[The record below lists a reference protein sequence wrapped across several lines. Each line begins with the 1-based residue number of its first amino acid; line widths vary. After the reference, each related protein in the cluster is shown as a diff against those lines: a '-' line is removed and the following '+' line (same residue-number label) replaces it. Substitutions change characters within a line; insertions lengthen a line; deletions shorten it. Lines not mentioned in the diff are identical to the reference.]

1 MSSWSPLHAPRD
13 LAPLSRLPNKLLLRS
28 LLLSSLM
35 TSKIFLRPSLA
46 LLNALASSKSA
57 FLNPD
62 KNPLLNR
69 LVRWT
74 LYNHF
79 CPGTNRAEVVRTVN
93 EIKNMGYQGV
103 ILGYS
108 KEVVLDHSESK
119 SNKQDTH
126 ETSSTAKDH
135 YPPQYYEVIE
145 EWKRGTL
152 ETLRMIGPGDFLA
165 LKLTGAGPISLE
177 AMQARGPIP
186 EAVSKALDEIC
197 TETAK
202 QGSRLWLDAEQQLL
216 QPGLDNWAIELM
228 RRYNTPP
235 TTTTSN
241 SSGAPLIYNTIQAY
255 LKGSRANV
263 QRHLDEAEKGGFLLG
278 VKLVRGAYIE
288 HEVRG
293 LIHDSKTE
301 TDESY
306 NGIAEMLICRR
317 RQIPR
322 SDGEDVDVPVPVP
335 AAALFLATHNAE
347 SADRAI
353 RLYQGRLESGLPTVS
368 VLECGQIMGMAD
380 ELSCELVQRYETAA
394 VEGRIGAP
402 RTFKCM
408 HWGTVSEC
416 MEYLHRRAIEN
427 RGAVERTHH
436 MRAALAREFRRRI
449 GL

>member
-1 MSSWSPLHAPRD
+1 
-13 LAPLSRLPNKLLLRS
+13 
-28 LLLSSLM
+28 
-35 TSKIFLRPSLA
+35 
-46 LLNALASSKSA
+46 
-57 FLNPD
+57 
-62 KNPLLNR
+62 
-69 LVRWT
+69 
-74 LYNHF
+74 
-79 CPGTNRAEVVRTVN
+79 
-93 EIKNMGYQGV
+93 
-103 ILGYS
+103 
-108 KEVVLDHSESK
+108 
-119 SNKQDTH
+119 
-126 ETSSTAKDH
+126 
-135 YPPQYYEVIE
+135 
-145 EWKRGTL
+145 
-152 ETLRMIGPGDFLA
+152 
-165 LKLTGAGPISLE
+165 
-177 AMQARGPIP
+177 MQARGPIP
-186 EAVSKALDEIC
+186 AAVLEALDEIC

-228 RRYNTPP
+228 RRYNTP
-235 TTTTSN
+235 TTSM
-241 SSGAPLIYNTIQAY
+241 GAPRAPLVYNTIQAY

-263 QRHLDEAEKGGFLLG
+263 QRHLEEAGRGGFLLG

-288 HEVRG
+288 HEARG

-301 TDESY
+301 TDDSY
-306 NGIAEMLICRR
+306 NGIAEMLICR
-317 RQIPR
+317 QHR
-322 SDGEDVDVPVPVP
+322 SGGEDVDVP

-353 RLYQGRLESGLPTVS
+353 QLYQGRLESGLPTVS

-394 VEGRIGAP
+394 LEGRAGAP

>member
-1 MSSWSPLHAPRD
+1 MYIIND
-13 LAPLSRLPNKLLLRS
+13 N
-28 LLLSSLM
+28 
-35 TSKIFLRPSLA
+35 
-46 LLNALASSKSA
+46 
-57 FLNPD
+57 
-62 KNPLLNR
+62 NR
-69 LVRWT
+69 
-74 LYNHF
+74 
-79 CPGTNRAEVVRTVN
+79 
-93 EIKNMGYQGV
+93 
-103 ILGYS
+103 
-108 KEVVLDHSESK
+108 
-119 SNKQDTH
+119 
-126 ETSSTAKDH
+126 
-135 YPPQYYEVIE
+135 
-145 EWKRGTL
+145 
-152 ETLRMIGPGDFLA
+152 
-165 LKLTGAGPISLE
+165 LTGAGPISLE
-177 AMQARGPIP
+177 AMQARAPIP
-186 EAVSKALDEIC
+186 AAVLNALDEIC
-197 TETAK
+197 TATAK

-228 RRYNTPP
+228 RRYNTPA
-235 TTTTSN
+235 
-241 SSGAPLIYNTIQAY
+241 SSADLGGPLVYNTIQAY
-255 LKGSRANV
+255 LKGARANV

-301 TDESY
+301 TDDSY

-317 RQIPR
+317 QAR
-322 SDGEDVDVPVPVP
+322 SEGKDKDVSVP
-335 AAALFLATHNAE
+335 AAALFLATHNSE

-394 VEGRIGAP
+394 VEGRVGAP

>member
-1 MSSWSPLHAPRD
+1 
-13 LAPLSRLPNKLLLRS
+13 
-28 LLLSSLM
+28 M

-46 LLNALASSKSA
+46 LLDTLASSKAA

-62 KNPLLNR
+62 RNPLLNR

-93 EIKNMGYQGV
+93 EIKKMGYQGV

-108 KEVVLDHSESK
+108 KEVVLDHSETTQ
-119 SNKQDTH
+119 QDIQ
-126 ETSSTAKDH
+126 TAKD

-152 ETLRMIGPGDFLA
+152 ETLRMVGPGDFLA
-165 LKLTGAGPISLE
+165 LKYVSIPTNSMFTILNINGYRLTGAGPISLE

-186 EAVSKALDEIC
+186 AAVSEALDEIC

-228 RRYNTPP
+228 RRYNTP
-235 TTTTSN
+235 TSM
-241 SSGAPLIYNTIQAY
+241 GALRAPLVYNTIQAY
-255 LKGSRANV
+255 LKGARANV

-301 TDESY
+301 TDDSY
-306 NGIAEMLICRR
+306 NGIAEMLICRQG
-317 RQIPR
+317 RQGR
-322 SDGEDVDVPVPVP
+322 SDGEDGP

-353 RLYQGRLESGLPTVS
+353 QLYQGRLESGLPTVS

-394 VEGRIGAP
+394 LEGRAGAP

-436 MRAALAREFRRRI
+436 MRAALAKEFRRRI

>member
-1 MSSWSPLHAPRD
+1 MSSWSPLHAPRGTRLLFRHHAYTYLLPRRYISTSSPKACTIKTQSPDPVPVAPTAPARQKNAD

-119 SNKQDTH
+119 PNKQGIH
-126 ETSSTAKDH
+126 ETSSTAKD

-165 LKLTGAGPISLE
+165 LKY
-177 AMQARGPIP
+177 
-186 EAVSKALDEIC
+186 ALQY
-197 TETAK
+197 T
-202 QGSRLWLDAEQQLL
+202 
-216 QPGLDNWAIELM
+216 
-228 RRYNTPP
+228 
-235 TTTTSN
+235 
-241 SSGAPLIYNTIQAY
+241 
-255 LKGSRANV
+255 
-263 QRHLDEAEKGGFLLG
+263 
-278 VKLVRGAYIE
+278 
-288 HEVRG
+288 
-293 LIHDSKTE
+293 
-301 TDESY
+301 
-306 NGIAEMLICRR
+306 
-317 RQIPR
+317 
-322 SDGEDVDVPVPVP
+322 
-335 AAALFLATHNAE
+335 
-347 SADRAI
+347 
-353 RLYQGRLESGLPTVS
+353 
-368 VLECGQIMGMAD
+368 
-380 ELSCELVQRYETAA
+380 
-394 VEGRIGAP
+394 
-402 RTFKCM
+402 
-408 HWGTVSEC
+408 
-416 MEYLHRRAIEN
+416 
-427 RGAVERTHH
+427 
-436 MRAALAREFRRRI
+436 
-449 GL
+449 

>member
-1 MSSWSPLHAPRD
+1 
-13 LAPLSRLPNKLLLRS
+13 
-28 LLLSSLM
+28 
-35 TSKIFLRPSLA
+35 
-46 LLNALASSKSA
+46 
-57 FLNPD
+57 
-62 KNPLLNR
+62 
-69 LVRWT
+69 
-74 LYNHF
+74 
-79 CPGTNRAEVVRTVN
+79 
-93 EIKNMGYQGV
+93 
-103 ILGYS
+103 
-108 KEVVLDHSESK
+108 
-119 SNKQDTH
+119 
-126 ETSSTAKDH
+126 
-135 YPPQYYEVIE
+135 
-145 EWKRGTL
+145 
-152 ETLRMIGPGDFLA
+152 
-165 LKLTGAGPISLE
+165 
-177 AMQARGPIP
+177 MQARGPIP
-186 EAVSKALDEIC
+186 EAVSRALDEIC

-241 SSGAPLIYNTIQAY
+241 SSGAPLVYNTIQAY
-255 LKGSRANV
+255 LKGARANV
-263 QRHLDEAEKGGFLLG
+263 QRHLDEAEKEGFLLG